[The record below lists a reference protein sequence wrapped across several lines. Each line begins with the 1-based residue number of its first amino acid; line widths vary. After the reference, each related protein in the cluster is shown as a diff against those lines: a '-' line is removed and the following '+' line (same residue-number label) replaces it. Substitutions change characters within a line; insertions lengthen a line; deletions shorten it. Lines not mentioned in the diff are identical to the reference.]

1 MQDVRVVLFLK
12 YFFIFV
18 KKFGNGYKR
27 QMTLLFLM
35 SVVGGFLELLG
46 IAMIFPVMLI
56 LTSSDSIG
64 GKTVLEFCS
73 KFLPNLP
80 YLKIAFILSLIM
92 IFVFLFKNLFM
103 MYYIKKQND
112 FVKIWSDYINENVIK
127 KILYAPY
134 KQIKTL
140 SYGDEN
146 TLLFSSVRD
155 ISLEFVL
162 RTIILLANGVVAL
175 CILGLLFYKF
185 TIPAF
190 LSTAFIVLFAFFE
203 NLYFKKKAAHLGEV
217 GVKMLND
224 FAYDVNFIINSQKEI
239 IISNKQEYFANYL
252 MKSSKNISDNFS
264 KRISF
269 GNYPLYVTEIGVIIS
284 FLIMIISIVFLSD
297 ISKAAIISSLAVIAL
312 IVLRLVPQLN
322 KVLISMYAINV
333 SMPKAKWFIEK
344 YDEIS
349 KFNFEEYKNLPSL
362 NFESEIELKDVSFEY
377 EENKGLKNINLK
389 IKKGEFVGIIGASG
403 AGKTTLADII
413 AGVYE
418 PNEGLIFID
427 NVELT
432 KDKIKGWQKNISFL
446 PQESSFLNAS
456 VLKNVAFGID
466 DNKINLKKA
475 QDALKK
481 AGLNIPLN
489 STMDLSIGQK
499 KRVALARAYYNDF
512 KLLILDEATSSLDVE
527 TENFVSEN
535 VANLK
540 GEKTIIAI
548 AHRLST
554 LKKCDRI
561 IYLEE
566 GKIKDEGTFDKLK
579 EKHKEIENILKLS
592 SF

>member
-1 MQDVRVVLFLK
+1 M
-12 YFFIFV
+12 
-18 KKFGNGYKR
+18 
-27 QMTLLFLM
+27 
-35 SVVGGFLELLG
+35 
-46 IAMIFPVMLI
+46 
-56 LTSSDSIG
+56 
-64 GKTVLEFCS
+64 
-73 KFLPNLP
+73 
-80 YLKIAFILSLIM
+80 
-92 IFVFLFKNLFM
+92 
-103 MYYIKKQND
+103 
-112 FVKIWSDYINENVIK
+112 
-127 KILYAPY
+127 
-134 KQIKTL
+134 
-140 SYGDEN
+140 
-146 TLLFSSVRD
+146 
-155 ISLEFVL
+155 
-162 RTIILLANGVVAL
+162 
-175 CILGLLFYKF
+175 
-185 TIPAF
+185 
-190 LSTAFIVLFAFFE
+190 
-203 NLYFKKKAAHLGEV
+203 GEV

-475 QDALKK
+475 EDALKK

>member
-35 SVVGGFLELLG
+35 SVIGGFLELLG

-190 LSTAFIVLFAFFE
+190 LSTVFIVLFAFFE

-349 KFNFEEYKNLPSL
+349 KFNFEEYRNLPSL

-475 QDALKK
+475 EDALKK

-512 KLLILDEATSSLDVE
+512 KLLILDEATSSLDIE

>member
-1 MQDVRVVLFLK
+1 
-12 YFFIFV
+12 
-18 KKFGNGYKR
+18 
-27 QMTLLFLM
+27 
-35 SVVGGFLELLG
+35 
-46 IAMIFPVMLI
+46 
-56 LTSSDSIG
+56 
-64 GKTVLEFCS
+64 
-73 KFLPNLP
+73 
-80 YLKIAFILSLIM
+80 
-92 IFVFLFKNLFM
+92 M

-134 KQIKTL
+134 KQIKSL

-190 LSTAFIVLFAFFE
+190 LSTVFIVLFAFFE

-475 QDALKK
+475 EDALKK

>member
-1 MQDVRVVLFLK
+1 MQDVRVILFLK

-18 KKFGNGYKR
+18 KKFGSGYKR
-27 QMTLLFLM
+27 QMTGLFLM
-35 SVVGGFLELLG
+35 SVIGGFLELLG

-64 GKTVLEFCS
+64 GKAVLEFCS

-80 YLKIAFILSLIM
+80 YLKIAFILSLLM

-190 LSTAFIVLFAFFE
+190 LSTVFIVLFAFFE

-297 ISKAAIISSLAVIAL
+297 ISRAAIISSLAVIAL

-389 IKKGEFVGIIGASG
+389 IKKGEFIGIIGTSG

-418 PNEGLIFID
+418 PSEGLIFID

-432 KDKIKGWQKNISFL
+432 KDKIKAWQKNISFL

-475 QDALKK
+475 QDALIK

-499 KRVALARAYYNDF
+499 KRVALARAYYSDF
-512 KLLILDEATSSLDVE
+512 KLLILDEATSSLDIE

>member
-1 MQDVRVVLFLK
+1 MQVVRVNLFLK

-18 KKFGNGYKR
+18 KKFGNGFKR
-27 QMTLLFLM
+27 QMTGLFFM
-35 SVVGGFLELLG
+35 SVIGGFLELMG
-46 IAMIFPVMLI
+46 IALIFPVMLI

-64 GKTVLEFCS
+64 GKKVLEFCS

-80 YLKIAFILSLIM
+80 YLKIAFILSLLM

-203 NLYFKKKAAHLGEV
+203 NIYFKKKAAHLGEI

-239 IISNKQEYFANYL
+239 IISNKQEYFANCL

-344 YDEIS
+344 YNEIS
-349 KFNFEEYKNLPSL
+349 KFNYEEYKNLPPL
-362 NFESEIELKDVSFEY
+362 KFENEIELRNISFKY
-377 EENKGLKNINLK
+377 EENKVLDNINLK
-389 IKKGEFVGIIGASG
+389 IKKGDFIGIIGASG

-413 AGVYE
+413 TGVFE
-418 PNEGLIFID
+418 PDEGLIFVD

-446 PQESSFLNAS
+446 PQESSFLADS
-456 VLKNVAFGID
+456 VLKNVAFGVD
-466 DNKINLKKA
+466 DNKIDIKKA
-475 QDALKK
+475 EDALIK

-499 KRVALARAYYNDF
+499 KRVALARAYYSNF
-512 KLLILDEATSSLDVE
+512 KLLILDEATSSLDIE

-548 AHRLST
+548 AHRLLT
-554 LKKCDRI
+554 LKKCDSI
-561 IYLEE
+561 IYLEK
-566 GKIKDEGTFDKLK
+566 GKIKDIGNFDELK
-579 EKHKEIENILKLS
+579 TRHKEIENILKLS

>member
-35 SVVGGFLELLG
+35 SVIGGFLELLG

-203 NLYFKKKAAHLGEV
+203 NIYFKKKAAHLGEI

-239 IISNKQEYFANYL
+239 IISNKQEYFANCL

-344 YDEIS
+344 YNEIS
-349 KFNFEEYKNLPSL
+349 KFNYEEYKNLPPL
-362 NFESEIELKDVSFEY
+362 KFENEIELRNISFKY
-377 EENKGLKNINLK
+377 EENKVLDNINLK
-389 IKKGEFVGIIGASG
+389 IKKGDFIGIIGASG

-413 AGVYE
+413 TGVFE
-418 PNEGLIFID
+418 PDEGLIFVD

-446 PQESSFLNAS
+446 PQESSFLADS
-456 VLKNVAFGID
+456 VLKNVAFGVD
-466 DNKINLKKA
+466 DNKIDIKKA
-475 QDALKK
+475 EDALIK

-499 KRVALARAYYNDF
+499 KRVALARAYYSNF
-512 KLLILDEATSSLDVE
+512 KLLILDEATSSLDIE

-548 AHRLST
+548 AHRLLT
-554 LKKCDRI
+554 LKKCDSI
-561 IYLEE
+561 IYLEK
-566 GKIKDEGTFDKLK
+566 GKIKDIGNFDELK
-579 EKHKEIENILKLS
+579 TRHKEIENILKLS